1 MGVHSNYSKSMY
13 NQMEELLNRI
23 DKLLQEIKHLRLE
36 LELQKSLN
44 MEKDKKLEELTEKL
58 NIALE
63 ELDKERSKNNKN
75 SNNSSKPSSTSI
87 VTPKKEKTG
96 ANQYNYRTK
105 SGKLQGGQIG
115 HEGKSYSKE
124 RLEREIKD
132 NKLKVVTIK
141 HIIGGNSKKE
151 PLVKYQ
157 IGLEINPI
165 VYKHIFTYSEDSK
178 EKLPKEFQT
187 DVTYHTSIKSM
198 AINLDTQNVVSLDR
212 QTDFFNAVTNGFL
225 NIGKGTLMN
234 FKVEFSK
241 KAKPTLNN
249 IESNLMRER
258 IMQTDESSS
267 KFNGKNIYVR
277 NYSNILNVLYKMHEH
292 KGHDPIKEDNILI
305 NYLGG
310 IMGDHDTTLYSYG
323 TKNYECN
330 IHVGRYLQEIIEL
343 APNVRWADD
352 MKTLLFRMKNS
363 REIAMAYGAKSFSTD
378 KINEYN
384 KEYNDILESAK
395 EEDKKIPSKTF
406 RGKAE
411 KLRRRLLKYKLNH
424 LYFIYDF
431 DVPFDNN
438 LSESDIRVFK
448 IKTKVSGGFRSL
460 GGAQLFADALSIV
473 KTAKKRKMN
482 PMVAIES
489 IFKNL
494 VLFN

>member
-1 MGVHSNYSKSMY
+1 MGINPEKSLY
-13 NQMEELLNRI
+13 RQLEEMMKRI
-23 DKLLQEIKHLRLE
+23 DDLLTEIKHLKI
-36 LELQKSLN
+36 ELQFEREENQKLN
-44 MEKDKKLEELTEKL
+44 EKIADLTEKL
-58 NIALE
+58 DKALN

-75 SNNSSKPSSTSI
+75 SNNSSKPSSTNL

-105 SGKLQGGQIG
+105 SGKPQGGQIG
-115 HEGKSYSKE
+115 HKGKNYSKE
-124 RLEREIKD
+124 RLEQEIIDK
-132 NKLKVVTIK
+132 KLKVVTIN
-141 HIIGGNSKKE
+141 HIICGDSKKE
-151 PLVKYQ
+151 PLVKYEVG
-157 IGLEINPI
+157 IEINPI
-165 VYKHIFTYSEDSK
+165 VYKHVFTYSENST

-187 DVTYHTSIKSM
+187 DVTYHTSVKSI

-212 QTDFFNAVTNGFL
+212 QTDFFNAITNGFL

-234 FKVEFSK
+234 FKREFSK
-241 KAKPTLNN
+241 KAKPTLDN
-249 IESNLMRER
+249 IESNLLEEKTMY
-258 IMQTDESSS
+258 TDESSG

-277 NYSNILNVLYKMHEH
+277 NYSNPLNVLYIMHEH
-292 KGHDPIKEDNILI
+292 KGHGPIKEDNILPR
-305 NYLGG
+305 YLGG

-330 IHVGRYLQEIIEL
+330 IHVGRYLQEVIEL
-343 APNVRWADD
+343 APSVRWTDD

-363 REIAMAYGAKSFSTD
+363 REIAMAYGVTNFSTD

-384 KEYNDILESAK
+384 KEYDDILESAK
-395 EEDKKIPSKTF
+395 EEDNKIPSKTF

-411 KLRRRLLKYKLNH
+411 KLRKRLLKYKLNH

-460 GGAQLFADALSIV
+460 NGAQLFADALSII
-473 KTAKKRKMN
+473 KTSKKRKMN
-482 PMVAIES
+482 SMVAIES
-489 IFKNL
+489 IFKNQ